1 MDAGIRIN
9 FLMRIKKDD
18 SFNAHRRPKAIIG
31 VGKFSGLVFHE
42 H

>member
-18 SFNAHRRPKAIIG
+18 FFNAHRRPKMIIKA
-31 VGKFSGLVFHE
+31 GKFSGLVFNE